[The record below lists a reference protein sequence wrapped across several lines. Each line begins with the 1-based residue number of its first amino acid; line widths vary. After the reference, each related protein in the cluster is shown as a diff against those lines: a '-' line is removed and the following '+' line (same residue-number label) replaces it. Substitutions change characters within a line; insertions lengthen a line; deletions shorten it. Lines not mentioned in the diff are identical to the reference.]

1 MNKHLYYAFGTTVSD
16 VHLRKK
22 FKAVVDKFFIKE
34 NILNVPKRKYN
45 LSTSGIII

>member
-22 FKAVVDKFFIKE
+22 VKAVVGKFFIKE
-34 NILNVPKRKYN
+34 NILNARKRKYN
-45 LSTSGIII
+45 PSTSGM